1 MIATNCAGYASSPCA
16 TSSRG
21 SCCSISGSLSDD
33 LLDGL
38 SDDFSDDVSDDVSDD
53 LPHQGN
59 VLLHIWWVPGGSRS
73 SAPIAVLPRVR
84 ETFDQFDANRSGFLD
99 YHELRDALRHYGF
112 AASEADAAAVWQ
124 PRLRTTD
131 CASECPLRDLRSPLS
146 DL

>member
-21 SCCSISGSLSDD
+21 SFRSLSGSLSDD

-53 LPHQGN
+53 LPHQGI

-124 PRLRTTD
+124 PRLRTT
-131 CASECPLRDLRSPLS
+131 
-146 DL
+146 